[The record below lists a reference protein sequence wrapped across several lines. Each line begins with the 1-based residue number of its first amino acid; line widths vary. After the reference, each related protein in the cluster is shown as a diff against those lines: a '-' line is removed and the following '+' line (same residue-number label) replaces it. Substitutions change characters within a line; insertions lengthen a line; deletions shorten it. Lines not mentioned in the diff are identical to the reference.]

1 AAIRSVTKA
10 AGLRLNRHSG
20 NSYAVRRYRSI
31 TLEIPEVLFASLV
44 VAAAR
49 RNVPTDQLAVGI
61 LGGVLCAGNVERTL
75 GPGDAYSFM
84 RFRTSPEQAEYHRTW
99 KRKTRSAEATS
110 VAGMESGDV
119 RRPSLTKPASFR
131 GGAGPNT
138 R

>member
-1 AAIRSVTKA
+1 MAIWVAILGFNRSEAAIRSVTKA

-75 GPGDAYSFM
+75 GRGGGYSFM
-84 RFRTSPEQAEYHRTW
+84 RFRTSPARCAAPHQRAPGNSPRA
-99 KRKTRSAEATS
+99 KQI
-110 VAGMESGDV
+110 
-119 RRPSLTKPASFR
+119 SLR
-131 GGAGPNT
+131 
-138 R
+138 